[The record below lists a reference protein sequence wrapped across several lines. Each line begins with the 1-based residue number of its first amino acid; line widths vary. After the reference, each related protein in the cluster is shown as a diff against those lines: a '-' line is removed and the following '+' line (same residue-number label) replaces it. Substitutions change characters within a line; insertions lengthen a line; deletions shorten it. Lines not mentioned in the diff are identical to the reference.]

1 MKTIPHKGET
11 PFITTELASRLL
23 IQVKKQLL
31 KFLRR
36 PLSLEK
42 RDNMPQAKE
51 QHRPSVTA
59 HNTHVRYLVKHCT
72 LLKFCGYEK

>member
-11 PFITTELASRLL
+11 PFNITPELPSYLL
-23 IQVKKQLL
+23 IHAKKQIL

-42 RDNMPQAKE
+42 GDNTPQAKG
-51 QHRPSVTA
+51 QHRPNVTA
-59 HNTHVRYLVKHCT
+59 HKTHQR
-72 LLKFCGYEK
+72 FG